1 MNGYERRSRQRNC
14 RDSRHGIKKAAEM
27 GLLCESFLGGAG
39 EVAFVALSATVF
51 CDLHSA

>member
-1 MNGYERRSRQRNC
+1 MAMKEGRGSATAG
-14 RDSRHGIKKAAEM
+14 DSRHGIKKAAEM